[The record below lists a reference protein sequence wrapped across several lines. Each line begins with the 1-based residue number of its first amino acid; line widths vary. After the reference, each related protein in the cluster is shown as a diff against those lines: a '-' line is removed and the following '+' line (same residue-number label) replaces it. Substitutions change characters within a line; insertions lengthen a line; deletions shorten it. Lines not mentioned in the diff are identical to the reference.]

1 MGAEATL
8 ALMEM
13 KPESEPCVISIDGN
27 LMVRVPLMECV
38 ARTQAVFL
46 FIKIQQFCFFF

>member
-38 ARTQAVFL
+38 NRTQEVF
-46 FIKIQQFCFFF
+46 FIYYKKIFKILI

>member
-27 LMVRVPLMECV
+27 SMVRVPLMDCV
-38 ARTQAVFL
+38 TRTQAVIYIIL
-46 FIKIQQFCFFF
+46 NIKNF